1 MSHFRFAVVAIA
13 LALWTAATVGA
24 QAPEER
30 YFRIES
36 AVISG
41 KRGPEIEGYVYN
53 VYDQQATRVRLRV
66 ESRDAAGQKIDE
78 RFVFVPLD
86 VPPRG
91 RSYFRAPVAASTAT
105 TRATVFYF
113 EWSPRGGG
121 G

>member
-1 MSHFRFAVVAIA
+1 MLAAIA
-13 LALWTAATVGA
+13 LVLWTTGPAAPQYT
-24 QAPEER
+24 PEER
-30 YFRIES
+30 YFRVES
-36 AVISG
+36 SVLNG
-41 KRGPEIEGYVYN
+41 KKGPEIEGYVYN